1 MASVA
6 ESAAESLDVAS
17 SPSQQADTVSRPVPC
32 LYCGSAEY
40 TLLHKGIRD
49 RLRYVDGE
57 WAYYRCNRCGSSTI
71 SPTPKQDEIASLYP
85 PVYTFSPELA
95 KAGTLKRLLAKLE
108 SVLFYDSVYRAQVSI
123 VDRNTRAPGAKP
135 GRLLDIGCG
144 RGRRLLH
151 FRDRGY
157 DVCGLDFQPEAVEY
171 LNETL
176 QIPCVQSDLA
186 GMTAFYEPNSFDLIT
201 AFHVLEHV
209 LDVRESLE
217 KCLTILKPGG
227 WLAVAIPIADSTQA
241 LALGKRWTGYTEA
254 PRHISLPARDALVEL
269 CKEVGFDHSATFA
282 RPESLLACAG
292 TVALSLL
299 PSGATTTTFSRG
311 GFAATMSR
319 VLGFGGLLAALPWAL
334 WDHYAYGPAG
344 RTGFAIIFA
353 RKPA

>member
-6 ESAAESLDVAS
+6 ESAPDLLEPETLLSRSADAA
-17 SPSQQADTVSRPVPC
+17 PSPVPC
-32 LYCGSAEY
+32 LYCGGTDY
-40 TLLHKGIRD
+40 VLLHEGVRD
-49 RLRYVDGE
+49 RLGYVPGE
-57 WAYYRCNRCGSSTI
+57 WSYFRCSDCGSSTI
-71 SPTPKQDEIASLYP
+71 SPTPRQHEIASLYP

-95 KAGTLKRLLAKLE
+95 KAGTFKRLLAKLE

-123 VDRNTRAPGAKP
+123 VDRHTRQPGAKP

-157 DVCGLDFQPEAVEY
+157 DVNGLDFQAEAVDY
-171 LNETL
+171 LNESL
-176 QIPCVQSDLA
+176 KIPCVQSDLA
-186 GMTAFYEPNSFDLIT
+186 GMTSFYEPNSFDLIT

-209 LDVRESLE
+209 LDVRESLT
-217 KCLTILKPGG
+217 KCLTLLKPGG

-241 LALGKRWTGYTEA
+241 LALGKRWTAYTEA
-254 PRHISLPARDALVEL
+254 PRHISLPAREALVEL
-269 CKEVGFDHSATFA
+269 CKEVGFDRSATFA

-292 TVALSLL
+292 TIALSLL
-299 PSGATTTTFSRG
+299 PSSATTTTFGRG
-311 GFAATMSR
+311 GVAATVSR
-319 VLGFGGLLAALPWAL
+319 IVGFGGMLAALPWAL
-334 WDHYAYGPAG
+334 WDHLAYGPAG